1 MYRYLCENVGFT
13 VKSCQKING
22 QVKQRYLKIL
32 LKQNNKVFELQHFP
46 PLNSMMTFL
55 TCTAISLELIFKIK
69 VSN

>member
-22 QVKQRYLKIL
+22 QIL

-46 PLNSMMTFL
+46 PLNSMMTSL